1 MINLIESYIN
11 ILSLDKMNSFLK
23 QNDIILNNEESSFL
37 INYIKENWYQL
48 IYKPDKHLDII
59 KENISYNNYNKLY
72 ELYIRYK
79 KQYINYL

>member
-72 ELYIRYK
+72 EIYIRYK
-79 KQYINYL
+79 NEYINYL

>member
-37 INYIKENWYQL
+37 INYMNYISDTKMNILTTYNTLKYPQL
-48 IYKPDKHLDII
+48 DLD
-59 KENISYNNYNKLY
+59 YTF
-72 ELYIRYK
+72 
-79 KQYINYL
+79 YL